1 MTTWVPR
8 PNPVGR
14 RRIGLNFPAVIV
26 PTRAQKKVRRPTAS
40 APLAVVRGSKRS
52 TTRHA
57 SHRDTDNR
65 ATGEMLASRAHST
78 GRQTK
83 YRAAEA
89 VAGRRRIPGNAQN
102 LSGAGLC
109 P

>member
-26 PTRAQKKVRRPTAS
+26 PTRAQKKVLRIIAS
-40 APLAVVRGSKRS
+40 APLAVVRGLKRS
-52 TTRHA
+52 TTRRA
-57 SHRDTDNR
+57 NHRDTDNR
-65 ATGEMLASRAHST
+65 AAGKTLASRAHST

-89 VAGRRRIPGNAQN
+89 VAGRSGIPGNAQN